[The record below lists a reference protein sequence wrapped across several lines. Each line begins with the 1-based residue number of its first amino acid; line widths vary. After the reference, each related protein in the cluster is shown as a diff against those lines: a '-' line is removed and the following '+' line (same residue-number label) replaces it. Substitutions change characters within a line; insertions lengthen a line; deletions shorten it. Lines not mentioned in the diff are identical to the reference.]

1 MEKHGIKI
9 YLTENEENSLVCER
23 WNRTVKTKMWK
34 KFTVQGNTKYLDILP
49 EILKKYNNTKHSSTK
64 MRPVEASEK
73 ENRGT
78 VYYNLYGDMEQLS
91 AKPKFKIGDKVRISN
106 TRERCLTKAIRLIGL
121 KRSSKLT
128 GFNLRIRSPTN

>member
-106 TRERCLTKAIRLIGL
+106 TRERCLTKALRLIGL

>member
-1 MEKHGIKI
+1 
-9 YLTENEENSLVCER
+9 
-23 WNRTVKTKMWK
+23 MWK